1 VSGFRKA
8 KSNLAG
14 GSRAP
19 SRDGHDPNANG
30 LIRVVAV
37 QPDGKILIGGDF
49 TTLPPRYA
57 SKLDLGVGFAL

>member
-1 VSGFRKA
+1 VSEFRKA

-30 LIRVVAV
+30 LIRVIVV
-37 QPDGKILIGGDF
+37 QPDGKILIGGD
-49 TTLPPRYA
+49 LPPSRPVRFQA
-57 SKLDLGVGFAL
+57 